1 MDFDAIPEPWR
12 TRILLLAA
20 ALYAFSVLLA
30 ALRWVLGRLVPAP
43 SSNLRWW
50 LDAIDRIAHVIA
62 ANSRPLAE
70 RILVP
75 RDGGM
80 PGVLLPRVQL
90 PDERTPRE
98 RPSRPGK

>member
-12 TRILLLAA
+12 TRIILLAA
-20 ALYAFSVLLA
+20 GLYAFSVLLA
-30 ALRWVLGRLVPAP
+30 GLRWALGKLVPTP
-43 SSNLRWW
+43 SNSMRWW
-50 LDAIDRIAHVIA
+50 LDALDRIAHVIA

-70 RILVP
+70 RIIVP
-75 RDGGM
+75 RDGGV
-80 PGVLLPRVQL
+80 PSVLLPRVQL